1 MNISD
6 IVQPYVAENSDKT
19 AIIFGDRHILYS
31 ELNTLINRAAVGLT
45 KLGLGRGDVLSL
57 FLPSL
62 PELIIAY
69 LGAAR
74 AGVTVN
80 LINAMLQK
88 TEAAY
93 ILNDCNPKAVLV
105 DSKRFPIIESVRRE
119 VRDKEWE
126 KE

>member
-6 IVQPYVAENSDKT
+6 IIQPYVAENSDKT
-19 AIIFGDRHILYS
+19 AIIFGDWHISYS
-31 ELNTLINRAAVGLT
+31 ELNTLINWAAVGFT

-93 ILNDCNPKAVLV
+93 ILNDCNSKAVLV